1 VLTVV
6 MTGKKGRGG
15 LQQEKK
21 KEFKG
26 RGHLHFKGRI
36 RLDGSTML
44 RCVRCPC
51 SVGLIGRPKE
61 DTVTLFFLV
70 LLVLRLKTNLG
81 LSRSELQI

>member
-1 VLTVV
+1 
-6 MTGKKGRGG
+6 

-36 RLDGSTML
+36 RLDGPTML
-44 RCVRCPC
+44 RCVRCPR
-51 SVGLIGRPKE
+51 SVGSIGGPKE
-61 DTVTLFFLV
+61 DAATLFFFIV